1 MVCVLLRLLMLIN
14 LLFIMFSPL
23 EQFDVIGY
31 FHGQTVFALPILSVL
46 IPLVLLFGLVY
57 FLITVLLSQELK
69 LIPGTFQRLLELL
82 VEFVFDLIKQQIG
95 REGYMFF
102 PFIFVLFNFI
112 LFTIY

>member
-1 MVCVLLRLLMLIN
+1 
-14 LLFIMFSPL
+14 MFSPL

-31 FHGQTVFALPILSVL
+31 SYGQSIYFLPFLSVL
-46 IPLVLLFGLVY
+46 TPLIIL
-57 FLITVLLSQELK
+57 FLIIYFVTTTILSQELK

-82 VEFVFDLIKQQIG
+82 VEFIFNLIKQQIG
-95 REGYMFF
+95 KEGYMLF